1 MLAPVNSA
9 EISDVER
16 RDRLRLFR
24 TAHIGPVTWRE
35 LMDHFGSATD
45 AIAALPDFAGRAG
58 RKRFE
63 VVSETEAEAE
73 LERLAALDAKAI
85 TLGEPGYPEPLA
97 AIDNPPPF
105 LAVRGH
111 LAHLARTGIAIV
123 GARNA
128 SANGRRIAETIAADL
143 ASDPAVTVVSGLAR
157 GVDAAAHSG
166 AICDGGSTVAA
177 MAGGIDTVYP
187 PENEVLYHDIV
198 AHGAAVSEMPPG
210 LAPRSK
216 HFPRRNRIVSGLSLA
231 VVVIEAA
238 RKSGSLITAR
248 LAGEQGRPVLAVPG
262 SPLDPRA
269 YGANHLIR
277 EGAVLVR
284 DDEDVFEAV
293 RPMLAAETEPPER
306 PATRR
311 PATILDLDVPNDK
324 VRESVVACLSPEPVA
339 VDEIVRRCQL
349 TAPIVRTILLELELA
364 GRLERHPGNRV
375 AAC

>member
-1 MLAPVNSA
+1 V
-9 EISDVER
+9 
-16 RDRLRLFR
+16 
-24 TAHIGPVTWRE
+24 
-35 LMDHFGSATD
+35 SATD
-45 AIAALPDFAGRAG
+45 SIAALPDFAGRAG

-85 TLGEPGYPEPLA
+85 TPDEPGYPEPLA

-105 LAVRGH
+105 LAVRGQ

-128 SANGRRIAETIAADL
+128 SANGRRIAETIATDL

-157 GVDAAAHSG
+157 GIDAAAHSG

-198 AHGAAVSEMPPG
+198 AHGTAVSEMPPG

-216 HFPRRNRIVSGLSLA
+216 HFPRRNRIVSGLSFA
-231 VVVIEAA
+231 VAVIEAA

-284 DDEDVFEAV
+284 DAEDVFEAV

-311 PATILDLDVPNDK
+311 PATILDPDVPNDK

-364 GRLERHPGNRV
+364 GRLEQHPGNRV

>member
-1 MLAPVNSA
+1 
-9 EISDVER
+9 
-16 RDRLRLFR
+16 
-24 TAHIGPVTWRE
+24 
-35 LMDHFGSATD
+35 
-45 AIAALPDFAGRAG
+45 
-58 RKRFE
+58 
-63 VVSETEAEAE
+63 
-73 LERLAALDAKAI
+73 
-85 TLGEPGYPEPLA
+85 
-97 AIDNPPPF
+97 
-105 LAVRGH
+105 
-111 LAHLARTGIAIV
+111 
-123 GARNA
+123 
-128 SANGRRIAETIAADL
+128 
-143 ASDPAVTVVSGLAR
+143 
-157 GVDAAAHSG
+157 
-166 AICDGGSTVAA
+166 
-177 MAGGIDTVYP
+177 
-187 PENEVLYHDIV
+187 
-198 AHGAAVSEMPPG
+198 MPPG

-216 HFPRRNRIVSGLSLA
+216 HFPRRNRIVSGLSLT

-238 RKSGSLITAR
+238 RKSDSLITAR

-269 YGANHLIR
+269 DGANHLIR

-284 DDEDVFEAV
+284 DAEDVFEAV